1 MGLVI
6 NLKAETGLVD
16 RSENTTR
23 FYEDIKDFP
32 TFSKEDEVEWFTKL
46 KYTSDE
52 EKRNEIIQYI
62 MLCNQRLVIA
72 AAKKWAKT
80 DTLMDYVNEAN
91 FGLYE
96 AICKFDVDRDVK
108 FNSYAMWF
116 IKRAINSYNNG
127 SLPIVKRTNL
137 SKTFHVISK
146 ATNDFVQQFERTP
159 TLEEL
164 FDIVTTKYKKDI
176 KDKNDLL
183 DIKACYVD
191 DSANDDDDSPNYGDM
206 AAYNKASAS
215 YNDYETTYNND
226 FDKKI
231 VSSLL
236 SKLSPRKKTIIEMRF
251 GMYQGDNGIRRE
263 YEREEIGEKLGLT
276 AERVRQLE
284 NEAMEEIKTE
294 YIKQMDKLI

>member
-127 SLPIVKRTNL
+127 SLPIVKRTNTVNL
-137 SKTFHVISK
+137 LQE
-146 ATNDFVQQFERTP
+146 NDKSEFSGIFPTPPEYPIVCKPINPFRRT
-159 TLEEL
+159 
-164 FDIVTTKYKKDI
+164 
-176 KDKNDLL
+176 
-183 DIKACYVD
+183 
-191 DSANDDDDSPNYGDM
+191 SP
-206 AAYNKASAS
+206 
-215 YNDYETTYNND
+215 
-226 FDKKI
+226 
-231 VSSLL
+231 
-236 SKLSPRKKTIIEMRF
+236 
-251 GMYQGDNGIRRE
+251 
-263 YEREEIGEKLGLT
+263 
-276 AERVRQLE
+276 
-284 NEAMEEIKTE
+284 
-294 YIKQMDKLI
+294 